1 MEKKS
6 LNASQKM
13 KKTPA
18 GEIPVDWSV
27 VTIEK
32 ICDNVKDKVNSQFS
46 PYIEIGDIDISRKN
60 YLIKDK
66 SSPIG
71 AKLAKKGDIII
82 STVRPDR
89 GAISKVRHDT
99 AVSAAF
105 VVLRDKGISDWE
117 YVYQVLSQKKFFTR
131 LGLLSTG
138 STYPTC
144 DSSDILDFK
153 FGLPTLLEQRKIAEI
168 LASIDLVIDHTQT
181 IIDQT
186 QILKKGLMQE
196 LFTRGIPGRHKRFKK
211 TEIGEIPAEWAVVNL
226 GDLSIDG
233 INNGLFKKK
242 SQYGKGVLLVNV
254 FDTYGSLCVN
264 PLILDRVEATKEEI
278 NKYGLLDGDLLF
290 VRSSLK
296 YEGVGQCCMIKQ
308 LDEPMVYECH
318 LMRVRPNQTQIDPLF
333 LAYYCNS
340 SQFRRD
346 LFSNAKLQ
354 TMTTLSQG
362 DIFSLLIPL
371 PTISE
376 QKKISS
382 ALENC
387 DRKIVANNMLQES
400 LKNLKSALMQ
410 VLLTGEARVGI

>member
-13 KKTPA
+13 KKTQV

-32 ICDNVKDKVNSQFS
+32 ICDNVKDKVNSQFY

-99 AVSAAF
+99 AVSSAF

-144 DSSDILDFK
+144 DGSDILDFK

-168 LASIDLVIDHTQT
+168 LASIDLVIDYTQAV
-181 IIDQT
+181 IDQT
-186 QILKKGLMQE
+186 QTLKKGLMQE
-196 LFTRGIPGRHKRFKK
+196 LFSRGLPGRHKKFKK
-211 TEIGEIPAEWAVVNL
+211 TEIGKIPDEWKLVRLGEIFKL
-226 GDLSIDG
+226 TSGDG
-233 INNGLFKKK
+233 ISVRLLTPNYSKDTPYQVYGGNGIAGFTSRYLIEKPVIVIGRVGE
-242 SQYGKGVLLVNV
+242 YCGVVYLTEGKAWISDNAL
-254 FDTYGSLCVN
+254 Y
-264 PLILDRVEATKEEI
+264 TKEFYIPI
-278 NKYGLLDGDLLF
+278 NLQF
-290 VRSSLK
+290 LK
-296 YEGVGQCCMIKQ
+296 Q
-308 LDEPMVYECH
+308 
-318 LMRVRPNQTQIDPLF
+318 
-333 LAYYCNS
+333 
-340 SQFRRD
+340 
-346 LFSNAKLQ
+346 KL
-354 TMTTLSQG
+354 
-362 DIFSLLIPL
+362 
-371 PTISE
+371 ISE
-376 QKKISS
+376 NIPKLRSKSGQPLVSQKPLHNYKI
-382 ALENC
+382 ALP
-387 DRKIVANNMLQES
+387 
-400 LKNLKSALMQ
+400 LKNEQDEISDTLIKIETKEQKENEFLDHTKILKSALMQ
-410 VLLTGEARVGI
+410 VLLTGKVRVER

>member
-32 ICDNVKDKVNSQFS
+32 ICNNVKDKVNSQFS

-196 LFTRGIPGRHKRFKK
+196 LFIRGIPGSHKKFKK
-211 TEIGEIPAEWAVVNL
+211 TKIGMIPKEWEMVKL
-226 GDLSIDG
+226 GDECAVTKLAGFEFTKFFKYKNDGEVIALRALNIRGEELDLSDVQTIDRSISDSLPRSKLYEG
-233 INNGLFKKK
+233 DV
-242 SQYGKGVLLVNV
+242 VL
-254 FDTYGSLCVN
+254 TYIGANIGDALRIPES
-264 PLILDRVEATKEEI
+264 
-278 NKYGLLDGDLLF
+278 NKYHLAPNIAKITPTGTYHSWFLLRVLQCDIVQRQIRLLTAITATP
-290 VRSSLK
+290 SLT
-296 YEGVGQCCMIKQ
+296 M
-308 LDEPMVYECH
+308 
-318 LMRVRPNQTQIDPLF
+318 TQIRTIKVPKPSPVEQD
-333 LAYYCNS
+333 NI
-340 SQFRRD
+340 SQ
-346 LFSNAKLQ
+346 
-354 TMTTLSQG
+354 
-362 DIFSLLIPL
+362 
-371 PTISE
+371 TISHVINRIKKE
-376 QKKISS
+376 KKI
-382 ALENC
+382 LE
-387 DRKIVANNMLQES
+387 KMVI
-400 LKNLKSALMQ
+400 LKSALMQ